1 MYGLYFRKKGM
12 KRWYRAKKGGRYL
25 TKEAAIKDGHVFK
38 RIVGTGYEVKVKKIK
53 RGW

>member
-1 MYGLYFRKKGM
+1 MYGLYFREKGM

-25 TKEAAIKDGHVFK
+25 TKEAAVKDGHHLK
-38 RIVGTGYEVKVKKIK
+38 RLLGYGHEIKVKKIK